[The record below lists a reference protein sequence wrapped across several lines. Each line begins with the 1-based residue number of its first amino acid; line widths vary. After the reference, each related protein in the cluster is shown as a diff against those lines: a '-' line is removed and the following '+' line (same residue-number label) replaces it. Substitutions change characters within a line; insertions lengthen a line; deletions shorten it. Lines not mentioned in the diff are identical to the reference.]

1 MIVFTRTISIAPG
14 KNVAAIGLAHQI
26 AAYLKTLLGTDVE
39 VLTPIGGNPFRIT
52 WSSRYPNLAE
62 FEVKTAKMVA
72 DQKYMQLV
80 VSGLDNFV
88 PGSVFDTLWRVI

>member
-1 MIVFTRTISIAPG
+1 MIVATRTISIAPG

-62 FEVKTAKMVA
+62 FEVKQAKMVA

-88 PGSVFDTLWRVI
+88 PGSVFDTLWRVV